1 MRSAA
6 FIAVGLAFA
15 GGDALA
21 QAMTNAAVLAT
32 SHESPAATPEESERD
47 WSFSASVY
55 GYFVPDNR
63 DYAQP
68 TISAD
73 RGWLHLESRYNYE
86 DLDTGS
92 IWMGYNF
99 SFGDKLSLEFTP
111 MLGGVF
117 GNTNGIAPGYR
128 ATLNW
133 RQLELY
139 SEAEYVF
146 DTADSSDSFF
156 YTWSEL
162 SWKPVNGFRF
172 GMVVQRTKQYQTD
185 FDVQRGLLVGFSYN
199 ELEVTGYIF
208 NPDANQPVAVLGLGW
223 SF

>member
-32 SHESPAATPEESERD
+32 SHEWPAATPEESERD

-99 SFGDKLSLEFTP
+99 SFGEKLSLEFTP

-139 SEAEYVF
+139 REAEYVF

-162 SWKPVNGFRF
+162 TLSPMDWFRF
-172 GMVVQRTKQYQTD
+172 GLVIQRTKVYETNLD
-185 FDVQRGLLVGFSYN
+185 IQRGLLVGFAYKQAN
-199 ELEVTGYIF
+199 FTTYVF
-208 NPDANQPVAVLGLGW
+208 NPDQSNPTAVVSVGLD
-223 SF
+223 F